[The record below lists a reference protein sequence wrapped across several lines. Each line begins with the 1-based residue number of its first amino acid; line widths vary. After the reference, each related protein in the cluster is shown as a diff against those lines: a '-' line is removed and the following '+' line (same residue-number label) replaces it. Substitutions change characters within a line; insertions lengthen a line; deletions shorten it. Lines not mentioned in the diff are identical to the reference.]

1 MTIFAIGAVM
11 VVPTMFAWV
20 RANAVSMQRDEAA
33 RILDRE
39 GSVLLQGAWSTA
51 EWSGQ
56 VGTTGS
62 LATALETQ
70 LDGPAWSDWVT
81 LGPSQTGLETTADV
95 DYATVGITDGAGQQ
109 VARVMKLRI
118 QWQGPASDTLQ
129 ATRIL
134 QRNDA
139 P

>member
-39 GSVLLQGAWSTA
+39 GSVLLQRAWSTG